1 MAFVNDG
8 QPMTLQ
14 ELYEHKAYVMGLIRE
29 FEFMDR
35 VTTQDEKVL
44 VAQRVIDTMPAVS
57 ETAVDMV
64 LRFAKEKE
72 KLNAV
77 ITEGSADVD
86 GQAGTITGDAPISN
100 R

>member
-8 QPMTLQ
+8 QPMTLA
-14 ELYEHKAYVMGLIRE
+14 ELYDHKAYVMGLIRE

-77 ITEGSADVD
+77 IAAGSEYVD
-86 GQAGTITGDAPISN
+86 GQVDTNERDAPISN